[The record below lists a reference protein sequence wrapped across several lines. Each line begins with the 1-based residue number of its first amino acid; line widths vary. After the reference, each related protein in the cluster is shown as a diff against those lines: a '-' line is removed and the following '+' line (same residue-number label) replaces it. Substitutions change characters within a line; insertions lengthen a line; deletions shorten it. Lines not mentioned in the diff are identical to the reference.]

1 MHLCAAVARLPLSV
15 ARDLGHGMS
24 GIWESLINESAQ
36 SRRRERTR
44 LSHSS
49 VALLGPG
56 PAPRVSPQV
65 GRGRMGFPARSPVSP
80 PSGGQACSRREG
92 APQSLEATTRV
103 PWRLRVS
110 SRAAA
115 APWASW
121 SGSWPFSLGSVRP
134 WWAGR
139 GRRAGQLCPH
149 PLHLPR
155 GVAARTPEHAV
166 GSCLL
171 QEPRELPG
179 PLSPI

>member
-1 MHLCAAVARLPLSV
+1 MHLCAAVASLPLSA
-15 ARDLGHGMS
+15 ARDLGQGMS

-49 VALLGPG
+49 VALPGPG
-56 PAPRVSPQV
+56 PAPLVTPQV
-65 GRGRMGFPARSPVSP
+65 GRVTRMGPVSP

-92 APQSLEATTRV
+92 APQSLEATARG
-103 PWRLRVS
+103 PWRLWVS
-110 SRAAA
+110 SGAAA

-179 PLSPI
+179 PLSPV

>member
-65 GRGRMGFPARSPVSP
+65 GRGRMGFPLGALFPRH
-80 PSGGQACSRREG
+80 QEG
-92 APQSLEATTRV
+92 R
-103 PWRLRVS
+103 
-110 SRAAA
+110 RAAA
-115 APWASW
+115 A
-121 SGSWPFSLGSVRP
+121 
-134 WWAGR
+134 R
-139 GRRAGQLCPH
+139 GRRRAWRRLPECHGVSGCP
-149 PLHLPR
+149 
-155 GVAARTPEHAV
+155 PER
-166 GSCLL
+166 
-171 QEPRELPG
+171 QRLPG
-179 PLSPI
+179 PPGLAPGPSALAQ